1 MLVGIASALLF
12 VPLSVA
18 VLGATTPSEGPKAG
32 AMINLAIQLG
42 GSVLIALLD
51 VVIDRRMTFHSEV
64 LAGAQS
70 LSNPTTAQYLAHGG
84 TLPQLTQVVN
94 TQALVAFADVNYALM
109 GIALLCIPLVFLM
122 RKPKASA
129 GLCDEGLSQ
138 TCRLGK
144 RADHRHPLERRAP
157 SRKQMQCAALAI
169 SAFKSNTK
177 L

>member
-1 MLVGIASALLF
+1 METDFWQFGPPLMLVGIASALLF

-129 GLCDEGLSQ
+129 GAVVEIG
-138 TCRLGK
+138 G
-144 RADHRHPLERRAP
+144 
-157 SRKQMQCAALAI
+157 
-169 SAFKSNTK
+169 
-177 L
+177 